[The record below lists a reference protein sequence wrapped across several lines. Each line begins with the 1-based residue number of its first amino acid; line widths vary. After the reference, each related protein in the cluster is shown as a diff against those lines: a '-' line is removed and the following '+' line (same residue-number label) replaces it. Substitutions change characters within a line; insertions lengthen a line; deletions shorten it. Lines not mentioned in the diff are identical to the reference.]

1 MARVA
6 GRRRKNTV
14 KEEQPELLE
23 PVATEEVAAGSSGT
37 ADDPSAVQNDPA
49 PSSNPGPVAEESSNN
64 GSGGVAVTE
73 AETTE
78 EVAEQTPEE
87 RYDQAKHGELRLSD
101 LQKMTVNDL
110 HRVARDE
117 GLQEYTGLK
126 KQDLIFKIL
135 KEHIQ
140 KNGLMYG
147 EGVLEI
153 LPDGFGFLRSPDYNY
168 LPGPDDIYVSP
179 SQIRRF
185 GLRTGCIVAGQIRPP
200 KESEKYFA
208 LLRVEAINYEDPEV
222 LTEKVVF
229 EDLTPLHPQGR
240 IILETDAKETS
251 MRVVDLITPIGRGQ
265 RGLIVAPPRT
275 GKTSCCRRWPTPSA
289 RIIPRFT

>member
-1 MARVA
+1 
-6 GRRRKNTV
+6 
-14 KEEQPELLE
+14 
-23 PVATEEVAAGSSGT
+23 
-37 ADDPSAVQNDPA
+37 
-49 PSSNPGPVAEESSNN
+49 
-64 GSGGVAVTE
+64 VAVTE

-153 LPDGFGFLRSPDYNY
+153 LPDGFGFLRSPDYNTFPAPTTSTF
-168 LPGPDDIYVSP
+168 LPA
-179 SQIRRF
+179 RF
-185 GLRTGCIVAGQIRPP
+185 AGSDFAPVASWPVRFRPP
-200 KESEKYFA
+200 KESRKVFRA
-208 LLRVEAINYEDPEV
+208 SPRGGDQLRRPEV
-222 LTEKVVF
+222 LTE
-229 EDLTPLHPQGR
+229 G
-240 IILETDAKETS
+240 
-251 MRVVDLITPIGRGQ
+251 G
-265 RGLIVAPPRT
+265 GL
-275 GKTSCCRRWPTPSA
+275 
-289 RIIPRFT
+289 